1 MDNIYEIVKDINSI
15 LWGPV
20 MLFLLLGTGVL
31 FTFKL
36 RFIQIRK
43 LKTAF
48 KSTFADIFKKNDK
61 ANEDGMSSFQAL
73 STAIAAQVG
82 TGNLAGVAT
91 AIAAGGP
98 GAIFW
103 MWVSGFF
110 GMSTIFAEAIL
121 AQVHR
126 KRVGGVIVGG
136 PAYYIRDG
144 LNNKFLA
151 GFFSL
156 AIILAL
162 GFMGN
167 MVQSNSISEAI
178 TGAINVPPI
187 LVGVVVAAIVGLIV
201 IGGIGRIAS
210 FTEKVVPF
218 MAALYILGS
227 VSILVLNADSIIP
240 ALRMIIVGAFNPQA
254 ATGGLIGAT
263 IKESFR
269 YGIARGLFS
278 NEAGMGSTPHAHAV
292 AKVKHPGQQGL
303 VAIMGV
309 VIDTGIVC
317 TLTALVIL
325 TTGAFETGLS
335 GAALTQMGFVNGLGG
350 FGSYFIAV
358 CLFFFALST
367 IIGWY
372 FFGESNVRYLFG
384 KKGLLPYRIIV
395 LACIII
401 GTTMKVEIVWE
412 LADAFNGLMVIP
424 NLIALLGMVSLVVK
438 VTNDF
443 EDNFEKDGPSEYLN
457 KEM

>member
-1 MDNIYEIVKDINSI
+1 MHKKLKQYQYHRWSNGGEDMDNIYEIVKDINSI

-43 LKTAF
+43 LKTVF

-254 ATGGLIGAT
+254 ATGGLIGA
-263 IKESFR
+263 
-269 YGIARGLFS
+269 
-278 NEAGMGSTPHAHAV
+278 
-292 AKVKHPGQQGL
+292 
-303 VAIMGV
+303 
-309 VIDTGIVC
+309 
-317 TLTALVIL
+317 
-325 TTGAFETGLS
+325 
-335 GAALTQMGFVNGLGG
+335 
-350 FGSYFIAV
+350 
-358 CLFFFALST
+358 
-367 IIGWY
+367 
-372 FFGESNVRYLFG
+372 
-384 KKGLLPYRIIV
+384 
-395 LACIII
+395 
-401 GTTMKVEIVWE
+401 
-412 LADAFNGLMVIP
+412 
-424 NLIALLGMVSLVVK
+424 
-438 VTNDF
+438 
-443 EDNFEKDGPSEYLN
+443 
-457 KEM
+457 